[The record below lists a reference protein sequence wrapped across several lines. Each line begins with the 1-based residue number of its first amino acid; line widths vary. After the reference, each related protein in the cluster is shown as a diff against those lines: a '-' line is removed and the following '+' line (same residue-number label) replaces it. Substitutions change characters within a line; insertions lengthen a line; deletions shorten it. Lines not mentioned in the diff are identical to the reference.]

1 MGSHSMSLVELRFF
15 NAWTKTTGLLRCSPA
30 VQPPTFSQGDHFC
43 NDVLVFS
50 NVVVVAST
58 KKSEGLTCH
67 KNASTPQTRPCWP
80 FVLAPPTHR
89 AGDLPFTTTKW
100 APPCCALWQTCNV
113 VSAMD
118 GRRSHAPRRPP
129 VQVSVRRASDASTSR
144 RRLHLRTLRGNGSTR
159 TPCLLWCGAFSFSP
173 MGVVFGLLCPNVASL
188 TGVAIWDFTCNHEA
202 VFAKL
207 SLFLSFS
214 LSLTKKKTC
223 SEIWNTWSPHSTNTA
238 GTVTENPRPR
248 CGVGGIKLSKKR
260 QSASNEDEG
269 LSFF

>member
-15 NAWTKTTGLLRCSPA
+15 NAWTKTTGLLGAHLQCNHERFRKVITFAMTCLCFPKLLLWPASKSPK
-30 VQPPTFSQGDHFC
+30 VSPVTKTHPHLK
-43 NDVLVFS
+43 LVR
-50 NVVVVAST
+50 V
-58 KKSEGLTCH
+58 GPL
-67 KNASTPQTRPCWP
+67 CWP

-113 VSAMD
+113 VSALD

-144 RRLHLRTLRGNGSTR
+144 GRLYLRTLRGKGSTR
-159 TPCLLWCGAFSFSP
+159 TPFLLWCVAFSFSS

-202 VFAKL
+202 VFAKTG
-207 SLFLSFS
+207 
-214 LSLTKKKTC
+214 TKQKKNARGATC
-223 SEIWNTWSPHSTNTA
+223 H
-238 GTVTENPRPR
+238 R
-248 CGVGGIKLSKKR
+248 K
-260 QSASNEDEG
+260 SA
-269 LSFF
+269 